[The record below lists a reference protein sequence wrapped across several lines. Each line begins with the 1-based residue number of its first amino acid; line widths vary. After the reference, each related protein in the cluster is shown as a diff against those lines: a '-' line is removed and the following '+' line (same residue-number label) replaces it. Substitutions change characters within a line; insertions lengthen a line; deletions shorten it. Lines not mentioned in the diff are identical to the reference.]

1 VVVASLSFPLL
12 TVAHVSS
19 GGGSAAAVESD
30 ATVRSLQAQLATAQ
44 QDLHAVRLES
54 SKLRTIAEQLS
65 EERLSQ
71 DARVA
76 ELESRL
82 RVLEVELSERPTVD
96 ELSAIENSAAQRVAE
111 AEARA
116 AELSVQA
123 TSMRETLISE
133 QVEQLVAQVRSLEVQ
148 LAERPDAQQ
157 VAELEVQIRAERA
170 RADAAAAAAA
180 QKPAISA
187 IEAAPT
193 AMRVTSR
200 APPSEIENQL
210 RRIELLLQS
219 IPEPELTRSAKGSAV
234 VAAAGPVA
242 AMSLPS
248 VRVPRRSGNFLHP
261 GRRRSFKRSPGP
273 TTSGGIRMGAVSASK
288 QSSVSYNAVP
298 FQRAPAG
305 SFRLRRHLFKPTRI
319 TQ

>member
-1 VVVASLSFPLL
+1 M
-12 TVAHVSS
+12 
-19 GGGSAAAVESD
+19 ESD

-44 QDLHAVRLES
+44 QDLQAVRLES

-82 RVLEVELSERPTVD
+82 RVLEVELSERPTVE
-96 ELSAIENSAAQRVAE
+96 ELSAIENSAAQRVAD

-148 LAERPDAQQ
+148 LAERPDVQQ

-187 IEAAPT
+187 VEATPAS
-193 AMRVTSR
+193 MRVTSR

-219 IPEPELTRSAKGSAV
+219 IPEPELMRPAKGSAV
-234 VAAAGPVA
+234 IAAAGPVA
-242 AMSLPS
+242 AMSVPS
-248 VRVPRRSGNFLHP
+248 VRVPRMRSGNFLHP

-273 TTSGGIRMGAVSASK
+273 TTSGGSRMGAVSASK
-288 QSSVSYNAVP
+288 QSSVSYNAAP